1 MLNAERHLPFNSIGV
16 RVLTASNDPNEL
28 TAARI
33 GSVFL
38 CSNTCPNPSLYVKT
52 GETWTLAVP
61 GGQDSSS
68 LVAVMPRDVWPF
80 VNSFRLG
87 ND

>member
-1 MLNAERHLPFNSIGV
+1 MLNAERRLPFNSIGV
-16 RVLTASNDPNEL
+16 RVFTGSDDPNEL
-28 TAARI
+28 AAARI

-38 CSNTCPNPSLYVKT
+38 RSNTRPNPSLYVKT
-52 GETWTLAVP
+52 DETWMLAVP
-61 GGQDSSS
+61 GGQDRSA
-68 LVAVMPRDVWPF
+68 LVTVMPRDAWPF